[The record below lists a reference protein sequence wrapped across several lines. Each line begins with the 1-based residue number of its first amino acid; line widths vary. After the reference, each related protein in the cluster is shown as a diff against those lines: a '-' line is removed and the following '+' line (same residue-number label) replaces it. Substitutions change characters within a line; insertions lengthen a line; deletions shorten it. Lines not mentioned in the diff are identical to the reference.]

1 MKHIKLKTINLKN
14 HAQFNERWLQD
25 IIADDPSILGIGDV
39 ILRDKERIHIG
50 AGRLDLLLQDADG
63 YGRYEVEIQLGKT
76 DESHI
81 IRTIEYWDI
90 ERKKYPQYEHTAVIV
105 AEDVTSRF
113 LNVIG
118 LFNGFIPIIAIQVTA
133 IETPEGIGL
142 QFTKILDTV
151 KLGYIEQDEEITEL
165 TDRNY
170 WEKRGTKNTV
180 GLVDKILEISKSF
193 LPSVKLSY
201 NKYYI
206 GFWVNERA
214 CNFAIFRPQKNALRL
229 EIRLPKT
236 EETENIIINSELDF
250 LDYDKRWGN
259 YRLKLSE
266 KDILE
271 KYETLGILLKQAYEL
286 RK

>member
-201 NKYYI
+201 NKHYI

-214 CNFAIFRPQKNALRL
+214 CNFAIFRLQK
-229 EIRLPKT
+229 
-236 EETENIIINSELDF
+236 
-250 LDYDKRWGN
+250 
-259 YRLKLSE
+259 
-266 KDILE
+266 
-271 KYETLGILLKQAYEL
+271 TLCVWK
-286 RK
+286 